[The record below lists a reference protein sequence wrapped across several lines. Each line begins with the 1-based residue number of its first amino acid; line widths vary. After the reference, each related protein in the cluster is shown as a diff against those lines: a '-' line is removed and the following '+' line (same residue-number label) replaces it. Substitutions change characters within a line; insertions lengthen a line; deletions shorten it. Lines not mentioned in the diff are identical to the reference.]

1 LHQSHQKHLIFA
13 SSLVSLLALFPT
25 LAFSRDMRTP
35 QRIASCSLA
44 TDEIATALLTRS
56 HHESHL
62 IAVSTLADNPEYSNI
77 IPVPA
82 ALKGRC
88 GTELES
94 LIILKPDL
102 ILLAPYTRTE
112 FVRQVT
118 ASSINTFT
126 TQKPISLETIEATI
140 EQLGAKIQEP
150 EAARQLLT
158 EIRKE
163 RQAFQ
168 LQREQ
173 KKKPRLLHI
182 FSDHSFSGGETMFDA
197 IAKEAGAV
205 NILAE
210 QGIKGWPKLTTEH
223 IAGLR
228 PDMIVVAGTEQE
240 RDKILAN
247 LKSLPGL
254 REIPAIKEGRLILIP
269 DHELGSVSHHV
280 LKAVKRLAD
289 ALTLRETGSPQLKRS
304 SSQHP

>member
-1 LHQSHQKHLIFA
+1 MHQTYQKHRIFI
-13 SSLVSLLALFPT
+13 SSLVCLLALSATP
-25 LAFSRDMRTP
+25 ASSSVPGTP

-44 TDEIATALLTRS
+44 TDEIATELLTRA

-82 ALKGRC
+82 ALVGRC

-112 FVRQVT
+112 FVRQVKK
-118 ASSINTFT
+118 SNINTFT
-126 TQKPISLETIEATI
+126 TQKPISLDTIEATI
-140 EQLGAKIQEP
+140 ELLGVKIQEP

-182 FSDHSFSGGETMFDA
+182 FSDHSFSGSETMFDA
-197 IAKEAGAV
+197 IAKEVGAV

-210 QGIKGWPKLTTEH
+210 QGIKGWPKLATEH
-223 IAGLR
+223 IASLR
-228 PDMIVVAGTEQE
+228 PDRIVVAGTEHD

-247 LKSLPGL
+247 LKGLPGL
-254 REIPAIKEGRLILIP
+254 REIPAIREGRLILIP

-280 LKAVKRLAD
+280 MKAVKRLAE
-289 ALTLRETGSPQLKRS
+289 ALALRERGSPQVKHS